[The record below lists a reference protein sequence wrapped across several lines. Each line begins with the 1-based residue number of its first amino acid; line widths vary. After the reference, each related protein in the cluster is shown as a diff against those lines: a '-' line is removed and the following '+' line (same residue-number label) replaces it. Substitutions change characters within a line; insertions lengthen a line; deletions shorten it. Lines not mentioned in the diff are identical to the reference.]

1 MLILRLIPQHIQ
13 MDWSSLD
20 PKDKTDAEEDEK
32 ESTVESA
39 AIEKEKE
46 SSVESAAIEDAIT
59 KHFEESLKKFHIQNK
74 NVLASQNGL
83 SSEKGSSTSKE
94 AVSISSEMELDIKP
108 DQSISPTDK
117 QETSESSE
125 IKVEEASTSES
136 GVTIK
141 KASVPS
147 GGQYDVE
154 SINSILK
161 TFQHNCFINS
171 SILNPEIKP
180 QKKNEEIKVEDIK
193 LEQLKVGEDK
203 KSSPLQ
209 GNGEVTKIQQCEP
222 ILIDKG
228 NLQNEVKLE
237 SSLPEVDIEAEL
249 PCTSIQLKKK
259 CPRKRKPK
267 EVKEENELEIAART
281 LKPCS
286 KRSTKRKTNYREA
299 SSDEE
304 PKFIAS
310 SRRRPNNKAAKTDIK
325 KVSEE
330 SGIISNLNPAI
341 KAELIENI
349 MNTELIS
356 DSKVPIAIG
365 SEEVLVAKELEVKTE
380 LQQEIK
386 MENGVAIQN
395 ISPPESSTTIA
406 NSSETTIQPVKSE
419 TQTEVNT
426 PPVNGEP
433 TDDIKKENEESPK
446 PKRKIVRNPAAAR
459 KRKTKRLRFTSL
471 AAATAAKNKTRAHP
485 LTRSEQLMMNK
496 FMETQ
501 EPFLQKI
508 PCLKLSSKISK
519 CRECRCASIRSDS
532 VFCRFYD
539 FRRLRYKDKG
549 VLVVDGFSD
558 PNKDPG
564 PSDIETWM
572 LGPPPKDIDLD
583 ISRFILMHVGDQ
595 FCRIWQDE
603 QTAIAEH
610 MSPDKTIAWKKVVKG
625 VREICDVCEATLFNF
640 HWTCSKCG
648 FGVCLDCYRDR
659 KNRKIKKT
667 DRPAKGCD
675 EYGWLLCA
683 MRDPHEMAK
692 LMLTQIIPGNALN
705 FLAHRLHQAC
715 KLWKIPQKCGCPL
728 SLNTQAEQFA
738 SSCVELADKTI
749 RDTYLRHYSREC
761 EIKYLNKIK
770 VLNPEDPADCFAFA
784 EAETQLMG
792 EAQQAGTLSTILST
806 TLKHLKIKPSAN
818 AKPTIA
824 NHLQDD
830 VTKEYNYLLT
840 NKRTQKLL
848 PQKVMTL
855 RVSRV
860 MFPGIAHDWLC
871 NGKLLRLLDSR
882 DPRNTLM
889 FKEFWKRGQPIMVS
903 ELCKFLNIK
912 LWHPEAFCADF
923 GEKKNDLINC
933 MTGNLVPNQP
943 MKLFWEGFQC
953 VSKRLL
959 DASGQ
964 PMLLKLKDWPPGDDF
979 AEILPTRFKDLMSAL
994 PLPEY
999 TLRTGGLNIASRLPA
1014 IFVPPDLGPK
1024 MYNAYGSALHPDKGT
1039 TNLHLDISDAVNIMV
1054 YVGIPTDASAKE
1066 QIKAA
1071 LMAIDSGGCDI
1082 LTRQR
1087 VRQPGVM
1094 PGALWHIY
1102 SARDADKIRD
1112 LLNRVTIERG
1122 FRLEPDHDPIHDQN
1136 WYLDNELRE
1145 RLYDDY
1151 GVEGYPIAQCL
1162 GDAVFIPAGAPHQVR
1177 NLHNCIKVAEDF
1189 VSPENIQH
1197 CFHLSQQFRKLSMSH
1212 TNHEDKLQIR
1222 NVIYHSIKDTTAYL
1236 TYLLNQIM

>member
-1 MLILRLIPQHIQ
+1 MLTLKLIPHHLQ
-13 MDWSSLD
+13 MDWTSLD
-20 PKDKTDAEEDEK
+20 PKDEKKIQIEDSEVFSVLNTAIDGNVSKVTSTDAEVVAISIDQNSKSSQPVDTLQQEMTPQAKPNIVENEGNVK
-32 ESTVESA
+32 TLSPAAPST
-39 AIEKEKE
+39 
-46 SSVESAAIEDAIT
+46 
-59 KHFEESLKKFHIQNK
+59 
-74 NVLASQNGL
+74 
-83 SSEKGSSTSKE
+83 
-94 AVSISSEMELDIKP
+94 AVALGPND
-108 DQSISPTDK
+108 T
-117 QETSESSE
+117 
-125 IKVEEASTSES
+125 
-136 GVTIK
+136 
-141 KASVPS
+141 
-147 GGQYDVE
+147 E
-154 SINSILK
+154 SINNILK
-161 TFQHNCFINS
+161 TFQNNCFINS
-171 SILNPEIKP
+171 SILKPAETSTAAIDVNEIEQMKNGSGDVQESALPPLKP
-180 QKKNEEIKVEDIK
+180 TLTD
-193 LEQLKVGEDK
+193 
-203 KSSPLQ
+203 
-209 GNGEVTKIQQCEP
+209 
-222 ILIDKG
+222 
-228 NLQNEVKLE
+228 
-237 SSLPEVDIEAEL
+237 VDFEAEL
-249 PCTSIQLKKK
+249 PSTSIQLKKK
-259 CPRKRKPK
+259 PPRQRKK
-267 EVKEENELEIAART
+267 VENKEEAALQPSVHV
-281 LKPCS
+281 LKPNA
-286 KRSTKRKTNYREA
+286 KRSTKRKTNYRET

-304 PKFIAS
+304 PKFVAS
-310 SRRRPNNKAAKTDIK
+310 SRRRPNNKSPKDLK
-325 KVSEE
+325 KNINVSVDGNENTTVKLE
-330 SGIISNLNPAI
+330 SQ
-341 KAELIENI
+341 
-349 MNTELIS
+349 
-356 DSKVPIAIG
+356 
-365 SEEVLVAKELEVKTE
+365 VKTE
-380 LQQEIK
+380 LNSSLEATVNGEVVALNLEAKSEPPSLEVKSENGIDLNNTVQSSLLPQNACKSEPSIDGVSTPLNGEVK
-386 MENGVAIQN
+386 EENGVATAGKRVRN
-395 ISPPESSTTIA
+395 
-406 NSSETTIQPVKSE
+406 PV
-419 TQTEVNT
+419 TARRR
-426 PPVNGEP
+426 
-433 TDDIKKENEESPK
+433 K
-446 PKRKIVRNPAAAR
+446 PKRIRFTTMAAAR
-459 KRKTKRLRFTSL
+459 NRTRL
-471 AAATAAKNKTRAHP
+471 HP
-485 LTRSEQLMMNK
+485 LTRQEQLMMNK

-539 FRRLRYKDKG
+539 FRRLRFKDKG

-558 PNKDPG
+558 PHKDPG

-572 LGPPPKDIDLD
+572 LGPPPKDIDLE
-583 ISRFILMHVGDQ
+583 ISRYILMHVGDQ

-603 QTAIAEH
+603 QTAIEEH
-610 MSPDKTIAWKKVVKG
+610 ISPNKTIAWKKAVKG

-640 HWTCSKCG
+640 HWTCNKCG

-659 KNRKIKKT
+659 KNKKIQKT
-667 DRPAKGCD
+667 DRPARGSD

-683 MRDPHEMAK
+683 TRENHDMIK

-705 FLAHRLHQAC
+705 FLANRLHQAC

-728 SLNTQAEQFA
+728 SMEIHESQFA
-738 SSCVELADKTI
+738 ASCVELADQKI
-749 RDTYLRHYSREC
+749 RNEYLRFYAREC
-761 EIKYLNKIK
+761 EIKYLDKIK
-770 VLNPEDPADCFAFA
+770 VLDPKDELDHYRYV
-784 EAETQLMG
+784 EAETQLIE
-792 EAQQAGTLSTILST
+792 EASEAGLLPQVLAT
-806 TLKHLKIKPSAN
+806 TLKHLKLTPIIADSKPGSN
-818 AKPTIA
+818 AP
-824 NHLQDD
+824 HLLDE
-830 VTKEYNYLLT
+830 VTKEFHYLLT
-840 NKRTQKLL
+840 KKRTQKSL

-855 RVSRV
+855 RASKEL
-860 MFPGIAHDWLC
+860 FPGIAHDWLC

-882 DPRNTLM
+882 DPRNALI
-889 FKEFWKRGQPIMVS
+889 FKEYWKRGQPIMVS
-903 ELCKFLNIK
+903 ELSKFLNIK

-923 GEKKNDLINC
+923 GEKRNDLINC

-979 AEILPTRFKDLMSAL
+979 AEILPTRYKDLMSAL

-1054 YVGIPTDASAKE
+1054 YVGIPTDASAKD

-1071 LMAIDSGGCDI
+1071 LSAIDGGGCDI
-1082 LTRQR
+1082 LQRQR

-1122 FRLEPDHDPIHDQN
+1122 YRLEPDHDPIHDQN

-1222 NVIYHSIKDTTAYL
+1222 NVIYHSIKDTTSYL

>member
-1 MLILRLIPQHIQ
+1 MLTLMLIPQHFQ
-13 MDWSSLD
+13 MDWNSLD
-20 PKDKTDAEEDEK
+20 PKADINNKVDTEVDKDACATSNAVQNASSNHIEL
-32 ESTVESA
+32 VE
-39 AIEKEKE
+39 
-46 SSVESAAIEDAIT
+46 
-59 KHFEESLKKFHIQNK
+59 NK
-74 NVLASQNGL
+74 GALISQNGKHSEESNISNKSVTIAPDQIVGPCQPQSQL
-83 SSEKGSSTSKE
+83 EVKVNEMSPQDKNEIATSSENSAPDVSPAHGS
-94 AVSISSEMELDIKP
+94 AAKP
-108 DQSISPTDK
+108 N
-117 QETSESSE
+117 
-125 IKVEEASTSES
+125 
-136 GVTIK
+136 
-141 KASVPS
+141 VPQVM
-147 GGQYDVE
+147 GGAYDVE
-154 SINSILK
+154 SINTILK
-161 TFQHNCFINS
+161 TVQYNSFINS
-171 SILNPEIKP
+171 SIIKTEV
-180 QKKNEEIKVEDIK
+180 KKEEIKVEDEELLKTTQTNGQGTITLKRGPVLVDNGNWQKRIK
-193 LEQLKVGEDK
+193 QE
-203 KSSPLQ
+203 
-209 GNGEVTKIQQCEP
+209 TTP
-222 ILIDKG
+222 IIATEFTD
-228 NLQNEVKLE
+228 
-237 SSLPEVDIEAEL
+237 VDIEAEL

-259 CPRKRKPK
+259 PRQRKK
-267 EVKEENELEIAART
+267 GKVEEVKADNEIKIENTDEKPVRV

-310 SRRRPNNKAAKTDIK
+310 SRSRPNNRVA
-325 KVSEE
+325 
-330 SGIISNLNPAI
+330 
-341 KAELIENI
+341 KAELKKILEESANVSSDKISPIKSEQLENKIDLEIKREPTDIQNEIELKKD
-349 MNTELIS
+349 E
-356 DSKVPIAIG
+356 DV
-365 SEEVLVAKELEVKTE
+365 VAVSTTDLSIKTE
-380 LQQEIK
+380 TQQEIK
-386 MENGVAIQN
+386 LTNGVEITSIDS
-395 ISPPESSTTIA
+395 ISASATGTKPESETKIEST
-406 NSSETTIQPVKSE
+406 VKE
-419 TQTEVNT
+419 EGT
-426 PPVNGEP
+426 PGN
-433 TDDIKKENEESPK
+433 DIKEETNEDVPK
-446 PKRKIVRNPAAAR
+446 KAKIVRNPAATR
-459 KRKTKRLRFTSL
+459 KKKPRRLRHTFSST
-471 AAATAAKNKTRAHP
+471 TTRNKTRLHP
-485 LTRSEQLMMNK
+485 LTRQEQQMMNT
-496 FMETQ
+496 FMETK

-564 PSDIETWM
+564 PHDIETWM
-572 LGPPPKDIDLD
+572 LGPPPRDIDLD
-583 ISRFILMHVGDQ
+583 ISRYILMHVGDQ
-595 FCRIWQDE
+595 FCRIWQEE
-603 QTAIAEH
+603 QTAIDEH
-610 MSPDKTIAWKKVVKG
+610 MSPNKTIAWKKVVKG

-640 HWTCSKCG
+640 HWTCNKCG

-659 KNRKIKKT
+659 KNKKIQKAEKPL
-667 DRPAKGCD
+667 RGCD
-675 EYGWLLCA
+675 EYGWILCA
-683 MRDPHEMAK
+683 MRDPHEMVK

-728 SLNTQAEQFA
+728 SSTTQAHNFEMN
-738 SSCVELADKTI
+738 SVELADKTI
-749 RDTYLRHYSREC
+749 RDTYLRFYSREC

-770 VLNPEDPADCFAFA
+770 KLDPQNPSDCFSFV
-784 EAETQLMG
+784 EAETELI
-792 EAQQAGTLSTILST
+792 EESKNAGTLSTVLST
-806 TLKHLKIKPSAN
+806 TLKHLKLEASSSSKNNI
-818 AKPTIA
+818 AKY
-824 NHLQDD
+824 LQDD
-830 VTKEYNYLLT
+830 VTKEYNFLLT
-840 NKRTQKLL
+840 QKRTQKAL
-848 PQKVMTL
+848 PQKVMTM
-855 RVSRV
+855 RASEE

-882 DPRNTLM
+882 DPRNALL
-889 FKEFWKRGQPIMVS
+889 FKEAWKRGQPIMVS
-903 ELCKFLNIK
+903 ELCKFLNIS
-912 LWHPEAFCADF
+912 LWHPEAFCKDF
-923 GEKKNDLINC
+923 GDKKNDLINC

-959 DASGQ
+959 DANGQ

-979 AEILPTRFKDLMSAL
+979 AEILPTRFRDLMSAL

-999 TLRTGGLNIASRLPA
+999 TLRTGGLNIASRLPS

-1054 YVGIPTDASAKE
+1054 YVGIPTDASAKD
-1066 QIKAA
+1066 QIRAA
-1071 LMAIDSGGCDI
+1071 LSAIDSGGCDI
-1082 LTRQR
+1082 LTRRR

-1236 TYLLNQIM
+1236 TYLLNQII

>member
-1 MLILRLIPQHIQ
+1 
-13 MDWSSLD
+13 MDWD
-20 PKDKTDAEEDEK
+20 NVETKKDDRN
-32 ESTVESA
+32 
-39 AIEKEKE
+39 IEKNSKNDQVI
-46 SSVESAAIEDAIT
+46 SSTAIDDAVE
-59 KHFEESLKKFHIQNK
+59 KHFEESLKNLKLEIKNDAVFSKNSCSSDKTILFDKKIQEPI
-74 NVLASQNGL
+74 NVDMKTCQSVTDNDISDVSLPNVNTTIVSKPDKTERL
-83 SSEKGSSTSKE
+83 SDPE
-94 AVSISSEMELDIKP
+94 SIS
-108 DQSISPTDK
+108 
-117 QETSESSE
+117 
-125 IKVEEASTSES
+125 
-136 GVTIK
+136 
-141 KASVPS
+141 
-147 GGQYDVE
+147 
-154 SINSILK
+154 SILK
-161 TFQHNCFINS
+161 TFQHNSFINS
-171 SILNPEIKP
+171 SILKLDSIKVDNEIKNISS
-180 QKKNEEIKVEDIK
+180 QNKNVQFKGIDTVM
-193 LEQLKVGEDK
+193 LEPHSNVRTVLTD
-203 KSSPLQ
+203 
-209 GNGEVTKIQQCEP
+209 
-222 ILIDKG
+222 
-228 NLQNEVKLE
+228 
-237 SSLPEVDIEAEL
+237 VDIEAEL

-259 CPRKRKPK
+259 QVKPRKKLIK
-267 EVKEENELEIAART
+267 KENEIAVLNRA

-286 KRSTKRKTNYREA
+286 KRSTKRKTNYRET

-304 PKFIAS
+304 PKFQA
-310 SRRRPNNKAAKTDIK
+310 RRRTNNRSPKSDFK
-325 KVSEE
+325 KISEE
-330 SGIISNLNPAI
+330 SPTTSNVSSTVKSELEIKKDFLNSNLLTKSPNGFNTIKALTSKTNSESKTEQQNELNTENGIVQPNDVATNADTQTKSESSVYLNLQSNLN
-341 KAELIENI
+341 
-349 MNTELIS
+349 
-356 DSKVPIAIG
+356 
-365 SEEVLVAKELEVKTE
+365 
-380 LQQEIK
+380 
-386 MENGVAIQN
+386 
-395 ISPPESSTTIA
+395 
-406 NSSETTIQPVKSE
+406 
-419 TQTEVNT
+419 
-426 PPVNGEP
+426 
-433 TDDIKKENEESPK
+433 KENTDLTNEEEEENENDQKQRKRIKTSRRKK
-446 PKRKIVRNPAAAR
+446 PKKM
-459 KRKTKRLRFTSL
+459 RFSSL
-471 AAATAAKNKTRAHP
+471 AAVQAARNRTRLHP
-485 LTRSEQLMMNK
+485 LTRQEQQMMNQ

-519 CRECRCASIRSDS
+519 CRECRHASMRSDS
-532 VFCRFYD
+532 TFCRFYD

-549 VLVVDGFSD
+549 VLIVDGFSD

-583 ISRFILMHVGDQ
+583 ISRYIIMHVGDQ

-603 QTAIAEH
+603 QTAAKEH
-610 MSPDKTIAWKKVVKG
+610 MSPNKTIAWKKAVKG

-640 HWTCSKCG
+640 HWTCEKCG

-659 KNRKIKKT
+659 KYKKIQKT
-667 DRPAKGCD
+667 DRPAKGLD
-675 EYGWLLCA
+675 EYGWLACNSREA
-683 MRDPHEMAK
+683 HEMIK

-705 FLAHRLHQAC
+705 FLAQRLHQAC
-715 KLWKIPQKCGCPL
+715 KLWKIPQKCGCSL
-728 SLNTQAEQFA
+728 STNKETEQFA
-738 SSCVELADKTI
+738 ESCIQLADKAI
-749 RDTYLRHYSREC
+749 SDSYLRFYSREC
-761 EIKYLNKIK
+761 EIKYLHKIK
-770 VLNPEDPADCFAFA
+770 VLNPNDVNDNYAFI
-784 EAETQLMG
+784 EAETQLIE
-792 EAQQAGTLSTILST
+792 EASAAGTLPTILAT
-806 TLKHLKIKPSAN
+806 TLKHLKLKPSSDTAFKAQN
-818 AKPTIA
+818 NNNLK
-824 NHLQDD
+824 DE
-830 VTKEYNYLLT
+830 VTKEFYAL
-840 NKRTQKLL
+840 KTQRKSQKSL

-855 RVSRV
+855 GMSKDL
-860 MFPGIAHDWLC
+860 FPGIAHDWLC
-871 NGKLLRLLDSR
+871 NGKLLRLLESR
-882 DPRNTLM
+882 DSRNTLL

-903 ELCKFLNIK
+903 GLCKLLNIK

-943 MKLFWEGFQC
+943 MKYFWEGFQC

-979 AEILPTRFKDLMSAL
+979 AEILPTRFKDLMNAL

-999 TLRTGGLNIASRLPA
+999 TLRTGGLNIASRLPS

-1054 YVGIPTDASAKE
+1054 YVGIPTDESAPE

-1071 LMAIDSGGCDI
+1071 LRAIDSGGCDI
-1082 LTRQR
+1082 LTRRR

-1122 FRLEPDHDPIHDQN
+1122 YRLEPDHDPIHDQN